1 MQKGNSHPLKW
12 LFHQCKTQQWMLWFA
27 ILFSLTAAVLAL
39 GPYYVVY
46 LIVDKLIAGE
56 GWDQLW
62 SLSIIVLFIMVARY
76 LSLLISVYLAHH
88 CAFHIQYNIRHSVVN
103 RLSKTRLGFFSRKN
117 SGELKKNLT
126 EDIDR
131 IEVFIAH
138 QLPDLVSSFIIPL
151 ATFILLMVID
161 VRMALI
167 ALVPIPLA
175 ILCQAVL
182 FKDYQSKAEQ
192 YHESVEKLNSSVT
205 EFIRAMPVVRLFGI
219 GERSYNQLDNDIQHH
234 KNYIESWTKSA
245 GWPFALFKI
254 VLSSGLVF
262 LVPSGLYF
270 WFQGS
275 LSVSSF
281 LLCIL
286 LGVGM
291 LEPLFNLTLLS
302 TYLGQ
307 VFEGVARLIKIVNL
321 PRMEDTASQSEMRHH
336 DIEFNSVDFCYEGKQ
351 QKAINNV
358 SFTVPSGSLTAI
370 VGHSGAGKTTL
381 ASLLAGFWPVAGGEI
396 LIGGQSLSKMS
407 EAQRMDAIAMVDQDS
422 FVFTQSVS
430 SNLSMGKDY
439 SMEAIVAA
447 AKAANAHD
455 FISQLPNGYDTVI
468 GKDTRLSGGQKQR
481 LSIARAILKDAPIII
496 LDEPTSHSDATNQ
509 KLIQSALSKLMT
521 GKTVIIIAHRLA
533 TIQRADQIL
542 VMDDGKLIEQ
552 GKHDQLV
559 ALNGLYG
566 SMWRKSQK
574 TQNWSVTNKAKHE
587 EMGCA

>member
-1 MQKGNSHPLKW
+1 MQQTDSHPLKW
-12 LFHQCKTQQWMLWFA
+12 LLNQCKVQQWMLWLA
-27 ILFSLTAAVLAL
+27 VLFSLTAAVLAL

-46 LIVDKLIAGE
+46 LIVDKLLVGA

-62 SLSIIVLFIMVARY
+62 SLSVIAFTIMVARY
-76 LSLLISVYLAHH
+76 VSLLMSVYLSHH
-88 CAFHIQYNIRHSVVN
+88 CAFHIQYNIRLSVIN
-103 RLSKTRLGFFSRKN
+103 RLSKIRLGFFSQTN

-151 ATFILLMVID
+151 ATFILLLVID
-161 VRMALI
+161 TRMALI

-182 FKDYQSKAEQ
+182 FKDYKSKAEQ

-205 EFIRAMPVVRLFGI
+205 EFIKAMPVVRLFGI
-219 GERSYNQLDNDIQHH
+219 GEHSYSQLDNDIQHH

-262 LVPSGLYF
+262 LVPFGLYF
-270 WFQGS
+270 WAQGS
-275 LSVSSF
+275 LSISSF

-307 VFEGVARLIKIVNL
+307 VFEGVARLIRIANL
-321 PRMEDTASQSEMRHH
+321 PEMEGIASQSEIHRH
-336 DIEFNSVDFCYEGKQ
+336 DIEFKNVDFCYEEQ
-351 QKAINNV
+351 QRKAINDV
-358 SFTVPSGSLTAI
+358 SFTLPSGSLTAI
-370 VGHSGAGKTTL
+370 VGPSGAGKTTL
-381 ASLLAGFWPVAGGEI
+381 ASLLAGFWPLTGGEI
-396 LIGGQSLSKMS
+396 LIGGVALSQMS
-407 EAQRMDAIAMVDQDS
+407 EEKRMDAIAMVYQDP

-430 SNLSMGKDY
+430 NNLSMGKYY
-439 SMEAIVAA
+439 STEAIVAA
-447 AKAANAHD
+447 AKSANAHD
-455 FISQLPNGYDTVI
+455 FICKLPDGYDTVI

-509 KLIQSALSKLMT
+509 KLIQSALNKLMI
-521 GKTVIIIAHRLA
+521 GKTVIIIAHRLV

-542 VMDDGKLIEQ
+542 VIDEGKLIEK
-552 GKHDQLV
+552 GTHDELI

-566 SMWRKSQK
+566 SMWRTSQNAQK
-574 TQNWSVTNKAKHE
+574 WSVTNKAKNE
-587 EMGCA
+587 EMNCA

>member
-1 MQKGNSHPLKW
+1 MQQADSHPLKW
-12 LFHQCKTQQWMLWFA
+12 LFNQCKAQQWMLWLA

-46 LIVDKLIAGE
+46 LIVDKLIAGSR
-56 GWDQLW
+56 WDQLW
-62 SLSIIVLFIMVARY
+62 SLSIIALSIMVARY
-76 LSLLISVYLAHH
+76 LSLLTSVYLSHH
-88 CAFHIQYNIRHSVVN
+88 CAFHFQYNIRRSAIN
-103 RLSKTRLGFFSRKN
+103 SLSKTKLGFFSQKN

-161 VRMALI
+161 TRMALI

-182 FKDYQSKAEQ
+182 FKDYKLKAEQ
-192 YHESVEKLNSSVT
+192 YHESAEKLNSSVT

-219 GERSYNQLDNDIQHH
+219 GERSYSQLDNDIQNH

-321 PRMEDTASQSEMRHH
+321 PELEGIASQSEIRHH
-336 DIEFNSVDFCYEGKQ
+336 DIEFNSVDFCYEEQ
-351 QKAINNV
+351 QRKAISNV
-358 SFTVPSGSLTAI
+358 SFTLPSGSLTAI
-370 VGHSGAGKTTL
+370 VGPSGAGKTTL
-381 ASLLAGFWPVAGGEI
+381 ASLLAGFWPLTGGDI
-396 LIGGQSLSKMS
+396 LIGGLPLSKMS
-407 EAQRMDAIAMVDQDS
+407 EAKRMDAIAMVYQGS

-430 SNLSMGKDY
+430 SNLSMGKHY
-439 SMEAIVAA
+439 STEAIVAA

-455 FISQLPNGYDTVI
+455 FICQLPYGYDTVI
-468 GKDTRLSGGQKQR
+468 GQDTRLSGGQKQR

-509 KLIQSALSKLMT
+509 KLIQSALNKLMI
-521 GKTVIIIAHRLA
+521 GKTVIIIAHRLV
-533 TIQRADQIL
+533 TIQRADKIL
-542 VMDDGKLIEQ
+542 VMDDGELIEQ
-552 GKHDQLV
+552 GTHDQLI
-559 ALNGLYG
+559 ALNGLYD
-566 SMWRKSQK
+566 SMWRKSQNAK
-574 TQNWSVTNKAKHE
+574 KWSVTNKTKNE
-587 EMGCA
+587 EMDCA

>member
-1 MQKGNSHPLKW
+1 MQQTDSHPLKW
-12 LFHQCKTQQWMLWFA
+12 LLNQCKVQQWMLWLA

-46 LIVDKLIAGE
+46 LIVDKLLVGAGW
-56 GWDQLW
+56 GQLW
-62 SLSIIVLFIMVARY
+62 SLSVIAFTIMVARY
-76 LSLLISVYLAHH
+76 VSLLMSVYLSHH
-88 CAFHIQYNIRHSVVN
+88 CAFHIQYNIRLSVIN
-103 RLSKTRLGFFSRKN
+103 RLSKTRLGFFSQTN

-161 VRMALI
+161 TRMALI

-182 FKDYQSKAEQ
+182 FKDYKSKAEQ

-205 EFIRAMPVVRLFGI
+205 EFIKAMPVVRLFGI
-219 GERSYNQLDNDIQHH
+219 GEHSYSELDNDIQHH

-262 LVPSGLYF
+262 LVPFGLYF
-270 WFQGS
+270 WAQGS
-275 LSVSSF
+275 LSISSF

-307 VFEGVARLIKIVNL
+307 VFEGVARLIRIANL
-321 PRMEDTASQSEMRHH
+321 PEMEGIASQSEIHRH
-336 DIEFNSVDFCYEGKQ
+336 DIEFKNVDFCYEEQ
-351 QKAINNV
+351 QRKAINDV
-358 SFTVPSGSLTAI
+358 SFTLPSGSLTAI
-370 VGHSGAGKTTL
+370 VGPSGAGKTTL
-381 ASLLAGFWPVAGGEI
+381 ASLLAGFWPLTGGEI
-396 LIGGQSLSKMS
+396 LIGGVALSQMS
-407 EAQRMDAIAMVDQDS
+407 EEKRMDAIAMVYQDP

-430 SNLSMGKDY
+430 NNLSMGKYY
-439 SMEAIVAA
+439 STEAIVAA
-447 AKAANAHD
+447 AKSGNAHD
-455 FISQLPNGYDTVI
+455 FICKLPNGYDTVI

-509 KLIQSALSKLMT
+509 KLIQSALNKLMI
-521 GKTVIIIAHRLA
+521 GKTVIIIAHRLV
-533 TIQRADQIL
+533 TIRRADQIL
-542 VMDDGKLIEQ
+542 VIDEGKLIEK
-552 GKHDQLV
+552 GTHDELI

-566 SMWRKSQK
+566 SMWRTSQNAQK
-574 TQNWSVTNKAKHE
+574 WSVTNKAKNE
-587 EMGCA
+587 EMNCA

>member
-1 MQKGNSHPLKW
+1 MQQTDSHPLKW
-12 LFHQCKTQQWMLWFA
+12 LLNQCKAQQWMLWLA

-46 LIVDKLIAGE
+46 LIVDKLLVGA

-62 SLSIIVLFIMVARY
+62 SLSVIAFTIMVARY
-76 LSLLISVYLAHH
+76 VSLLMSVYLSHH
-88 CAFHIQYNIRHSVVN
+88 CAFHIQYNIRLSLIN
-103 RLSKTRLGFFSRKN
+103 SLSKTRLGFFSQTN
-117 SGELKKNLT
+117 SGDLKKNLT

-161 VRMALI
+161 TRMALI

-182 FKDYQSKAEQ
+182 FKDYKSKAEQ

-205 EFIRAMPVVRLFGI
+205 EFIKAMPVVRLFGI
-219 GERSYNQLDNDIQHH
+219 GEHSYNQLDNDIQHH

-262 LVPSGLYF
+262 LVPFGLYF
-270 WFQGS
+270 WAQGS
-275 LSVSSF
+275 LSISSF

-307 VFEGVARLIKIVNL
+307 VFEGVARLIRIANL
-321 PRMEDTASQSEMRHH
+321 PEMEGIASQSEIHRH
-336 DIEFNSVDFCYEGKQ
+336 DIEFKNVDFCYEVQ
-351 QKAINNV
+351 QRKAINGV
-358 SFTVPSGSLTAI
+358 SFTLPSGSLTAI
-370 VGHSGAGKTTL
+370 VGPSGAGKTTL
-381 ASLLAGFWPVAGGEI
+381 ASLLAGFWPLTGGEV
-396 LIGGQSLSKMS
+396 LIGGVALSQMS
-407 EAQRMDAIAMVDQDS
+407 EEKRMDAIAMVNQDS

-430 SNLSMGKDY
+430 NNLSMGKYY
-439 SMEAIVAA
+439 SPESIVAA

-455 FISQLPNGYDTVI
+455 FICNLPNGYDTVI
-468 GKDTRLSGGQKQR
+468 GKDIRLSGGQKQR

-509 KLIQSALSKLMT
+509 KLIQSALNKLMT
-521 GKTVIIIAHRLA
+521 GKTVIIIAHRLV

-542 VMDDGKLIEQ
+542 VIDEGKLIEK
-552 GKHDQLV
+552 GAHDELI
-559 ALNGLYG
+559 ALNGLYA
-566 SMWRKSQK
+566 SMWRTSQNAQK
-574 TQNWSVTNKAKHE
+574 WSVTNKAKNE
-587 EMGCA
+587 EVNRA

>member
-12 LFHQCKTQQWMLWFA
+12 LFEQCKAQQWMLWLA

-46 LIVDKLIAGE
+46 LIVDKLIAGA

-62 SLSIIVLFIMVARY
+62 SLSIIALSIMVARY
-76 LSLLISVYLAHH
+76 LSLLMSVYLSHH
-88 CAFHIQYNIRHSVVN
+88 CAFHIQYNIRRSAIS
-103 RLSKTRLGFFSRKN
+103 RLSKTRLGFFSQKN

-161 VRMALI
+161 TRMALI

-182 FKDYQSKAEQ
+182 FKDYKSKAEQ

-219 GERSYNQLDNDIQHH
+219 GERSYNQLDNDIQNH

-321 PRMEDTASQSEMRHH
+321 PELEGLASQSEIRHH
-336 DIEFNSVDFCYEGKQ
+336 DIEFNSVDFCYEEQ
-351 QKAINNV
+351 QRKAISNV
-358 SFTVPSGSLTAI
+358 SFTLPSGSLTAI
-370 VGHSGAGKTTL
+370 VGPSGAGKTTL
-381 ASLLAGFWPVAGGEI
+381 ASLLAGFWPLTGGDI
-396 LIGGQSLSKMS
+396 LIGGLPLSKMS
-407 EAQRMDAIAMVDQDS
+407 EAKRMDAIAMVHQDS

-430 SNLSMGKDY
+430 SNLSMGKHY

-455 FISQLPNGYDTVI
+455 FICQLPNGYDTVI
-468 GKDTRLSGGQKQR
+468 GQDTRLSGGQKQR

-509 KLIQSALSKLMT
+509 KLIQNALNKLII
-521 GKTVIIIAHRLA
+521 GKTVIIIAHRLV

-552 GKHDQLV
+552 GTHGQLIE
-559 ALNGLYG
+559 LDGLYG
-566 SMWRKSQK
+566 SMWRKSQNAK
-574 TQNWSVTNKAKHE
+574 KWSVTNKAKNE
-587 EMGCA
+587 EMDCA

>member
-1 MQKGNSHPLKW
+1 MQQADSHPLKW
-12 LFHQCKTQQWMLWFA
+12 LFNQCKAQQWMLWLA

-46 LIVDKLIAGE
+46 LIVDKLIAGI

-62 SLSIIVLFIMVARY
+62 SLSIIALSIMVARY
-76 LSLLISVYLAHH
+76 LSLLMSVYLSHH
-88 CAFHIQYNIRHSVVN
+88 CAFQIQYNIRRSAIS
-103 RLSKTRLGFFSRKN
+103 RLSKTRLGFFSQKN

-161 VRMALI
+161 TRMALI

-175 ILCQAVL
+175 IICQAVL
-182 FKDYQSKAEQ
+182 FKDYKSKAEQ

-219 GERSYNQLDNDIQHH
+219 GDRSYNQLDNDIQNH
-234 KNYIESWTKSA
+234 KKYIESWTKSA

-321 PRMEDTASQSEMRHH
+321 PELEGIASQPEIRHH
-336 DIEFNSVDFCYEGKQ
+336 DIEFNSVDFCYEEQ
-351 QKAINNV
+351 QRKAISNV
-358 SFTVPSGSLTAI
+358 SFTLPSGSLTAI
-370 VGHSGAGKTTL
+370 VGPSGAGKTTL
-381 ASLLAGFWPVAGGEI
+381 ASLLAGFWPLTGGDI
-396 LIGGQSLSKMS
+396 LIGGLLLSKMS
-407 EAQRMDAIAMVDQDS
+407 EAKRMDTMAMVYQDS

-430 SNLSMGKDY
+430 SNLSMGKHY

-455 FISQLPNGYDTVI
+455 FICQLPNGYDTVI
-468 GKDTRLSGGQKQR
+468 GQDTRLSGGQKQR

-496 LDEPTSHSDATNQ
+496 LDEPTSNSDATNQ
-509 KLIQSALSKLMT
+509 KLIQNALNKLIV
-521 GKTVIIIAHRLA
+521 GKTVIIIAHRLV

-552 GKHDQLV
+552 GTHGQLIE
-559 ALNGLYG
+559 LDGLYG
-566 SMWRKSQK
+566 SMWHKSQNAQK
-574 TQNWSVTNKAKHE
+574 WSMTNKAKNE
-587 EMGCA
+587 EMDCA

>member
-1 MQKGNSHPLKW
+1 MQQADSHPLKW
-12 LFHQCKTQQWMLWFA
+12 LFNQCKAQQWMLWLA

-46 LIVDKLIAGE
+46 LIVDKLIAGA

-62 SLSIIVLFIMVARY
+62 SLSIIALSIMVARY
-76 LSLLISVYLAHH
+76 LSLLMSVYLSHH
-88 CAFHIQYNIRHSVVN
+88 CAFHIQYNIRRSAIS
-103 RLSKTRLGFFSRKN
+103 RLSKTRLGFFSQKN

-161 VRMALI
+161 TRMALI

-182 FKDYQSKAEQ
+182 FKDYKSKAEQ

-219 GERSYNQLDNDIQHH
+219 GDRSYNQLDNDIQNH

-321 PRMEDTASQSEMRHH
+321 PELEGIASQSEIRHH
-336 DIEFNSVDFCYEGKQ
+336 DIEFNNVDFCYEEQ
-351 QKAINNV
+351 QRKAISNV
-358 SFTVPSGSLTAI
+358 SFTLPSGSLTAI
-370 VGHSGAGKTTL
+370 VGPSGAGKTTL
-381 ASLLAGFWPVAGGEI
+381 ASLLAGFWPLTGGDI
-396 LIGGQSLSKMS
+396 LIGGLPLSKMS
-407 EAQRMDAIAMVDQDS
+407 EAKRMDAIAMVYQDS

-430 SNLSMGKDY
+430 SNLSMGKHY

-455 FISQLPNGYDTVI
+455 FICQLPNGYDTVI
-468 GKDTRLSGGQKQR
+468 GQDTRLSGGQKQR

-509 KLIQSALSKLMT
+509 KLIQNALNKLIV
-521 GKTVIIIAHRLA
+521 GKTVIIIAHRLV

-552 GKHDQLV
+552 GTHGQLIE
-559 ALNGLYG
+559 LDGLYG
-566 SMWRKSQK
+566 SMWHKSQNAQK
-574 TQNWSVTNKAKHE
+574 WSVTNKAKNE
-587 EMGCA
+587 EMDCA